1 MHHSVCKST
10 SRFTFPEGLLR
21 RKAFCFFAFIHHT
34 YILQQNIKF
43 IAFLLLNFIFTHW
56 WASHTSYTIYN
67 ILISYNHARRYWEQ
81 YTCVIWVYKTITM
94 SFVLVFIFLVKL
106 HLNNR
111 FRQFLIC
118 TSRQI
123 LRGLWQ
129 DIIANLVFSTQTHCD
144 DRENRC
150 AFPVAYRRC
159 LGGAVRDG
167 YSLLCE

>member
-34 YILQQNIKF
+34 YILQQSIKF

-67 ILISYNHARRYWEQ
+67 TLISYNHARRYWEQ

-129 DIIANLVFSTQTHCD
+129 DIIANPQTHCD

-159 LGGAVRDG
+159 FGGAVRDG

>member
-10 SRFTFPEGLLR
+10 SRFTFPEGLV
-21 RKAFCFFAFIHHT
+21 FIHHT
-34 YILQQNIKF
+34 YILQQSIKF

-67 ILISYNHARRYWEQ
+67 TLISYNHARRYWEQ

-129 DIIANLVFSTQTHCD
+129 DIIANTGFKPTNTLWW
-144 DRENRC
+144 
-150 AFPVAYRRC
+150 
-159 LGGAVRDG
+159 
-167 YSLLCE
+167 

>member
-1 MHHSVCKST
+1 MRVSASSLNFDIKNASQCLQINQSFYISWRIVKKKSV
-10 SRFTFPEGLLR
+10 L
-21 RKAFCFFAFIHHT
+21 FAFIHHT
-34 YILQQNIKF
+34 YILQQSIKF

-67 ILISYNHARRYWEQ
+67 TLISYNHARRYWEQ
-81 YTCVIWVYKTITM
+81 YTCVFWVYKTITM

-129 DIIANLVFSTQTHCD
+129 DIIANPGFKPTNTLWW
-144 DRENRC
+144 
-150 AFPVAYRRC
+150 
-159 LGGAVRDG
+159 
-167 YSLLCE
+167 

>member
-1 MHHSVCKST
+1 MRVSASSLNFDIKNASQCLQINQSFYISWRIVKKKSIL
-10 SRFTFPEGLLR
+10 F
-21 RKAFCFFAFIHHT
+21 FCFHSPHVHFTAEHKIHCFFTIEFHIHLLVGIT
-34 YILQQNIKF
+34 YKLHN
-43 IAFLLLNFIFTHW
+43 
-56 WASHTSYTIYN
+56 
-67 ILISYNHARRYWEQ
+67 LISYNHARRYWEQ

-129 DIIANLVFSTQTHCD
+129 DIIANPGF
-144 DRENRC
+144 
-150 AFPVAYRRC
+150 
-159 LGGAVRDG
+159 
-167 YSLLCE
+167 

>member
-10 SRFTFPEGLLR
+10 SHFTFPEGLLR

-34 YILQQNIKF
+34 YILQQSIKF

-67 ILISYNHARRYWEQ
+67 TLISYNHARRYWEQ
-81 YTCVIWVYKTITM
+81 YTCVIWVYETITM

-123 LRGLWQ
+123 LQGLWQ
-129 DIIANLVFSTQTHCD
+129 DTIANPGFKPTNTLWW
-144 DRENRC
+144 
-150 AFPVAYRRC
+150 
-159 LGGAVRDG
+159 
-167 YSLLCE
+167 

>member
-1 MHHSVCKST
+1 MRVSASSLNFDIKNASQCLQTNQSFYISWRIVK
-10 SRFTFPEGLLR
+10 
-21 RKAFCFFAFIHHT
+21 
-34 YILQQNIKF
+34 YILQQSIKF

-67 ILISYNHARRYWEQ
+67 TLISYNHARRYWEQ

-118 TSRQI
+118 TSRQS

-129 DIIANLVFSTQTHCD
+129 DIIANPGFKPTNTLWW
-144 DRENRC
+144 
-150 AFPVAYRRC
+150 
-159 LGGAVRDG
+159 
-167 YSLLCE
+167 

>member
-34 YILQQNIKF
+34 YILQQSIKF

-56 WASHTSYTIYN
+56 WASYTSYTIYN
-67 ILISYNHARRYWEQ
+67 TLISYNHARRYWEQ

-94 SFVLVFIFLVKL
+94 SFVLVSIFLVKL

-129 DIIANLVFSTQTHCD
+129 DIIANPGFKPTNTLWW
-144 DRENRC
+144 
-150 AFPVAYRRC
+150 
-159 LGGAVRDG
+159 
-167 YSLLCE
+167 